1 MVMCRNFAESFLKP
15 LMHDIYKLAV
25 ENERQEKLVQLDGQF
40 VPVNPAFL
48 GDRTEMSVAVALT
61 PEEQM
66 QEAQMLLSLDQQFT
80 MNPND
85 PTLGGLYGQQQR
97 HAMLS
102 RAFELM
108 NIKGGSQYLADPNS
122 PEFQQ
127 MQQQQAEEAQ
137 MAQARAEEVEKFQAG
152 MTARQVAVMEGQ
164 LELEV
169 LKEQNRMM
177 LEMQKQEFDEETEES
192 RLVMEAEKTKHDM
205 KMRDAE
211 LQLERSQNRN
221 VSIGS

>member
-1 MVMCRNFAESFLKP
+1 
-15 LMHDIYKLAV
+15 
-25 ENERQEKLVQLDGQF
+25 
-40 VPVNPAFL
+40 
-48 GDRTEMSVAVALT
+48 MSVAVALT
-61 PEEQM
+61 PDEQM
-66 QEAQMLLSLDQQFT
+66 KEAQMLLSLDQQFT
-80 MNPND
+80 ANPQD

-108 NIKGGSQYLADPNS
+108 NIKGGAQYLVNPNT
-122 PEFQQ
+122 PEFAQ
-127 MQQQQAEEAQ
+127 MQQQQQEQAQ

-177 LEMQKQEFDEETEES
+177 LEMQKQEFDEETEEV
-192 RLVMEAEKTKHDM
+192 RLNHGGREDQARYAHAGCGVA
-205 KMRDAE
+205 A
-211 LQLERSQNRN
+211 
-221 VSIGS
+221 

>member
-1 MVMCRNFAESFLKP
+1 
-15 LMHDIYKLAV
+15 
-25 ENERQEKLVQLDGQF
+25 
-40 VPVNPAFL
+40 
-48 GDRTEMSVAVALT
+48 
-61 PEEQM
+61 
-66 QEAQMLLSLDQQFT
+66 MLLSLDQQFT

-177 LEMQKQEFDEETEES
+177 LEMQKQEFEEETEES

-205 KMRDAE
+205 RMRDAE